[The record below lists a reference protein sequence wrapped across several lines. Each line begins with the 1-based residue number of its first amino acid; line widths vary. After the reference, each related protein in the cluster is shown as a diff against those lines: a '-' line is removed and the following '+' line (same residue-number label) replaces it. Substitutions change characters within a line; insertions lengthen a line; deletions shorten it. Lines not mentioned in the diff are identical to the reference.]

1 MSIIEDAI
9 RGLFWAIAK
18 LFLAASD
25 WMYTILESIVQIDL
39 SNNNIIK
46 YTWLFFLCFLSFA
59 CTVRIGYILLRK
71 MADENEVV
79 DFGWLGRKITNVFLV
94 VALSTT
100 GFFFIL
106 QVPSAVT
113 TAYNNAITYDEKLTP
128 SSSVIS
134 ATAKT
139 PIVSD
144 LDNMSTTDE
153 IVTIETID
161 QKLNDKEDGEYTYF
175 VSYAELLMCMIGA
188 FVVMCVQLNI
198 VIDCAMRLFL
208 NIFRF
213 VIGFIPI
220 SSMLEDKD
228 STCGDWVRDILSDT
242 MTMCCTLI
250 FTNMVFGL
258 MTVSQITKLNG
269 IIRIV
274 VFAVGLMTVY
284 KSGELIAKYL
294 RASNLSSGGRLGTI
308 LLGVGAMSA
317 ARGAMNIMQK
327 SFQSMVSSASSAVH
341 GASDYFGNRSTNINN
356 NHGFNNPP
364 SSSMLG
370 ASIDNPIPPDGS
382 GGGESFFV
390 NSGINQQSMQSNQ
403 VYQNN
408 EDSILDQNPMTFNQ
422 HTNTINDN
430 QRNDYLGSHQ
440 QGINNVNTLS
450 SGQENKDIKSTYQS
464 LESSHSIDQTQQNV
478 QTSKIN
484 EIQDSTKGHLD
495 NVVSDT
501 ILGTSGVSLSG
512 VSFVDE
518 PAQTHLYK
526 NSQTIYKPNIKE
538 VFNNQNSKSLT
549 NGVEIEPF
557 GGETK

>member
-25 WMYTILESIVQIDL
+25 WMYTILESIVKIDL

-59 CTVRIGYILLRK
+59 CTVRIGYMLLRK
-71 MADENEVV
+71 LADENEEV
-79 DFGWLGRKITNVFLV
+79 DFGWLLRKITNIFLV

-100 GFFFIL
+100 GFFFML

-113 TAYNNAITYDEKLTP
+113 TAYNNAIVYDEKLTP

-144 LDNMSTTDE
+144 LSDMSTTDE
-153 IVTIETID
+153 IVTIDVID
-161 QKLNDKEDGEYTYF
+161 EKLNDEEDGEYVYF
-175 VSYAELLMCMIGA
+175 VGYAELLMCMIGA

-294 RASNLSSGGRLGTI
+294 HASNLSSGGRLGTI

-327 SFQSMVSSASSAVH
+327 SFQSMISSASSAMH
-341 GASDYFGNRSTNINN
+341 GSADYFTNRSANINS
-356 NHGFNNPP
+356 NHGFNNPS

-370 ASIDNPIPPDGS
+370 ASINNPIDPDGS
-382 GGGESFFV
+382 GGGESYFI
-390 NSGINQQSMQSNQ
+390 NSGINQQEMQSSQ
-403 VYQNN
+403 IYQNN
-408 EDSILDQNPMTFNQ
+408 EDSILDQNPMTYNQ
-422 HTNTINDN
+422 HTNTISDENQTNDF
-430 QRNDYLGSHQ
+430 LGSSQ
-440 QGINNVNTLS
+440 QGINDTHIPS
-450 SGQENKDIKSTYQS
+450 SVQENQNIQS
-464 LESSHSIDQTQQNV
+464 IQQNELSTQSVNQGQQTIHTSQMNEV
-478 QTSKIN
+478 QDGTI
-484 EIQDSTKGHLD
+484 GHLD
-495 NVVSDT
+495 HPSTSTV
-501 ILGTSGVSLSG
+501 LGTSG

-526 NSQTIYKPNIKE
+526 NSQTVYKPDIKD
-538 VFNNQNSKSLT
+538 VFSNANQSSKTML
-549 NGVEIEPF
+549 NGEPI
-557 GGETK
+557 GGES